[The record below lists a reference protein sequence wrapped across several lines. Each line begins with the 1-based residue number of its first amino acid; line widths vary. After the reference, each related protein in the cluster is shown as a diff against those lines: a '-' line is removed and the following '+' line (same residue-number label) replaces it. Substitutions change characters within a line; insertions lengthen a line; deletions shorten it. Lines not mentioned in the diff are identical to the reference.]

1 MNTDLKSMADTAGH
15 LTTIAAGAAEQ
26 SEHSA
31 GTNGA
36 LEEIRGAAENTSRN
50 MEVFTAS
57 LLTFQS
63 GMGILLFLG
72 QAARGGLAGVVP
84 IPQ

>member
-1 MNTDLKSMADTAGH
+1 MADTAGH

-63 GMGILLFLG
+63 GMRVSGVSSG
-72 QAARGGLAGVVP
+72 WKDVARMLPWRTATA
-84 IPQ
+84 